1 MFLFPLTGFLFEEYR
16 SPIGLINYD
25 MFWLFI
31 LSFYMVYGIFSNKRL
46 SFSRTFVLLLVY
58 YGYLIINAIVN
69 NYSAKI
75 LKTDIFIFITSSL
88 TILLIDNLSFS
99 KSSLS
104 LLRRNIFILITLT
117 LAGSFSQI
125 FIDSSLFVPADRYEQ
140 LSRIDFAG
148 YWRNSSIFDSLME
161 NQGGIMFIFM
171 MFLFWQSSSSEEIKK
186 QSLAIF
192 FLILIGVMTF
202 TRYVFLSQIMI
213 LVYFNF
219 FAKRFTLK
227 RTIAIGLCSII
238 LMILFLTNEN
248 TILSSDFIQTRL
260 LADVS
265 GRTNDPFYFFQR
277 YLSEHNILFGTGASS
292 FDIEYFYSDIQRLH
306 SGIWDLFFQ
315 GGIIGLILYLSVIYQ
330 FYRKCRFVFRKT
342 GDSTFLLGPMIIIL
356 INFTARLNYFYFL
369 GLILF
374 YLVITINVKLIQNK
388 VDMRINNIDI

>member
-1 MFLFPLTGFLFEEYR
+1 M
-16 SPIGLINYD
+16 
-25 MFWLFI
+25 
-31 LSFYMVYGIFSNKRL
+31 
-46 SFSRTFVLLLVY
+46 LLLVY